1 MQNDA
6 VGAAAAGKL
15 RQLSWRKRRTLRKLL
30 QLEVEL
36 FRFRL
41 VGHGSAKKSL
51 AEMEPMPE
59 KFSWLQL

>member
-15 RQLSWRKRRTLRKLL
+15 RQLSLRKRRTLRKLL
-30 QLEVEL
+30 QPEVVEL
-36 FRFRL
+36 FRFPL

-51 AEMEPMPE
+51 VEMEPMPE
-59 KFSWLQL
+59 KFSWL